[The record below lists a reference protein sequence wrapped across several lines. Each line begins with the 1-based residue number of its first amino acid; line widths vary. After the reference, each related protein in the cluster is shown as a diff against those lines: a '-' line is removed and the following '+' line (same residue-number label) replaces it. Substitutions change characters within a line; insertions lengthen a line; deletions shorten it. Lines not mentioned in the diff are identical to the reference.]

1 MHAKSSY
8 HKNQSNTKISQ
19 LPSIDSSSFYFELL
33 VIKICT
39 LLHATGRGGKRLFH
53 RTTNIF
59 HRWEGIKRTLPSS
72 TFSSPSWG
80 KKKGTPKGSLVT
92 PLLGLLILQSLHVMV
107 HSFYRSGN
115 DKALELPFF
124 NSHTK

>member
-1 MHAKSSY
+1 MGG
-8 HKNQSNTKISQ
+8 HKKNTA
-19 LPSIDSSSFYFELL
+19 F
-33 VIKICT
+33 
-39 LLHATGRGGKRLFH
+39 LHLFQP
-53 RTTNIF
+53 I
-59 HRWEGIKRTLPSS
+59 L
-72 TFSSPSWG
+72 G